1 MVYRGRPE
9 TEKNILPDLFHK
21 LSHLEPGSFQDSNLF
36 RKCKKEIMFSSDPTV
51 AMKFIEK
58 LTMMMLI
65 DFPVNAIKLV
75 MKVKILKINPQSIF
89 SRK

>member
-21 LSHLEPGSFQDSNLF
+21 LSHLEPGSFQDSNSF
-36 RKCKKEIMFSSDPTV
+36 QKCKKRIIPFLDPTV

-65 DFPVNAIKLV
+65 DFPINAIKLV
-75 MKVKILKINPQSIF
+75 IKVKS
-89 SRK
+89 S